1 MDESQASG
9 IIFTSLGTVVL
20 DEIRVPDKKPL
31 TNVLGGSGTYATL
44 GARLFLP
51 PPSNS
56 SLGWMINVGSDFPKA
71 VKHELE
77 RWDATLV
84 IREDLE
90 RPSTRGLLE
99 YKDSTF
105 GPKDFQYTTA
115 LLSIQEDNLKQTPL
129 LASHAFH
136 YLAAPADVKVRI
148 PQLLALREEAGITGR
163 PLIVWEPSPL
173 FCGAELLEEVMQAAS
188 VVDVLSPNHLELA
201 RLFSVT
207 LSEGFNRAT
216 IEGLAARCLERGI
229 GPQGEGTIVIRAG
242 EHGCFVSS
250 RKIRSVWLD
259 PYYSETLGKESD
271 AKTVDPTGAGNTFLG
286 SYAVGYLQT
295 QDAVTAACYG
305 SVGASFAM
313 EQVGTPCLEAQGDHE
328 LWNGVDVRCR
338 LQEYMARQRSSAV
351 VMAAQSKLLPPE
363 RSVKQI
369 LSSLTSL
376 YLRHRT
382 GISRAVYLA
391 LFAALAKRVHNAISE
406 QKAATQHVEL
416 RRRPGT
422 SSLGD
427 AEQPRKKRVEI
438 NREFFKNL
446 LRLLKIVIPGWRS
459 KELRLLISHSVF
471 LVLRTLLSLYVA
483 ELDGRLV
490 SSLVRG
496 KGKDFLLGLVWWMIV
511 AVPATFTNSMCK
523 LSLSYRKR
531 LTDYIHDKYLSN
543 MTFYAIS
550 ALDDRIKKSGP
561 TGHGGRF
568 TNVGGEGLFIMSLLV
583 QLSAN
588 VMRMLTPPFGKYVA
602 DEARLEGEFRF
613 LHSRLIDYSE
623 EIALYHGHEAEK
635 DTLDKGYFTLIKHVN
650 RILRRRLYHGFM
662 EDFVIKYFWGALGLG
677 LCSIP
682 VFFKIP
688 GQVTQTTGDRTE
700 SFVTNRRMLLSSSD
714 AFGRLMFSYKEIS
727 ELAGYTSRV
736 SSLLEVMDDLVAG
749 HFEKKLVSSAS
760 TEENAAV
767 LSGRGVVQEGPSIEF
782 TDVPIVSPNGDVLVR
797 KLSFTVHPGDHL
809 LIVGPNGCGKSSLFR
824 ILGGLWPV
832 YGGTVKKPRF
842 EDIFYIPQ
850 RPYLSRGS
858 LRQQVIYPD
867 GVREMRAKGI
877 TDADLYETLSIVEI
891 ASVVDRPG
899 GWDAEEE
906 WRDVLSG
913 GLQQRIAMARLFY
926 HRPKFAILDECTSS
940 VTLEIEKVMYET
952 AKKLGTTL
960 MTVSHRRSLWK
971 YHQKILQ
978 FDGQGGY
985 VFTGLD
991 WERRMKLEDEKDEL
1005 DLQLRAVPE
1014 LERRV
1019 AELSAR

>member
-1 MDESQASG
+1 M
-9 IIFTSLGTVVL
+9 
-20 DEIRVPDKKPL
+20 
-31 TNVLGGSGTYATL
+31 
-44 GARLFLP
+44 
-51 PPSNS
+51 
-56 SLGWMINVGSDFPKA
+56 A
-71 VKHELE
+71 V
-77 RWDATLV
+77 
-84 IREDLE
+84 
-90 RPSTRGLLE
+90 
-99 YKDSTF
+99 
-105 GPKDFQYTTA
+105 
-115 LLSIQEDNLKQTPL
+115 
-129 LASHAFH
+129 
-136 YLAAPADVKVRI
+136 
-148 PQLLALREEAGITGR
+148 
-163 PLIVWEPSPL
+163 
-173 FCGAELLEEVMQAAS
+173 
-188 VVDVLSPNHLELA
+188 
-201 RLFSVT
+201 
-207 LSEGFNRAT
+207 
-216 IEGLAARCLERGI
+216 
-229 GPQGEGTIVIRAG
+229 
-242 EHGCFVSS
+242 
-250 RKIRSVWLD
+250 
-259 PYYSETLGKESD
+259 
-271 AKTVDPTGAGNTFLG
+271 
-286 SYAVGYLQT
+286 
-295 QDAVTAACYG
+295 
-305 SVGASFAM
+305 
-313 EQVGTPCLEAQGDHE
+313 
-328 LWNGVDVRCR
+328 
-338 LQEYMARQRSSAV
+338 
-351 VMAAQSKLLPPE
+351 QSKLLPPE
-363 RSVKQI
+363 RSIKQI
-369 LSSLTSL
+369 LSSLTRL
-376 YLRHRT
+376 YLRNRT
-382 GISRAVYLA
+382 RISRAVYLA
-391 LFAALAKRVHNAISE
+391 LFAALAKRIHNAISE
-406 QKAATQHVEL
+406 QKAASQQVEL

-422 SSLGD
+422 SSLD
-427 AEQPRKKRVEI
+427 DEEQPRKKRVEI

-459 KELRLLISHSVF
+459 KELRLLVSHSVF

-483 ELDGRLV
+483 ELDGKLV
-490 SSLVRG
+490 SNLVRG
-496 KGKDFLLGLVWWMIV
+496 RGKDFLLGLVWWMIV
-511 AVPATFTNSMCK
+511 AVPATFTNSMLSYHQCK
-523 LSLSYRKR
+523 LALSYRKR
-531 LTDYIHDKYLSN
+531 LTDYIHEKYLSN

-550 ALDDRIKKSGP
+550 ALDDRIKNPDQLVTVDVS
-561 TGHGGRF
+561 RF
-568 TNVGGEGLFIMSLLV
+568 SDSLAELYSNLAKPILDMAIYNYSLSKNVGGEGLFIMSLLV

-662 EDFVIKYFWGALGLG
+662 EDFVIKYFWGAMGLV
-677 LCSIP
+677 LCSVP

-688 GQVTQTTGDRTE
+688 GPASPSMGDHTE

-736 SSLLEVMDDLVAG
+736 SSLLEVMDDLLAG
-749 HFEKKLVSSAS
+749 RFEKKLVSSAS
-760 TEENAAV
+760 TEENAEV
-767 LSGRGVVQEGPSIEF
+767 LSGRGKVIESDAIEF

-797 KLSFTVHPGDHL
+797 KLSFTVNPGDHL

-832 YGGTVKKPRF
+832 YGGTVKKPPF
-842 EDIFYIPQ
+842 QDIFYIPQ
-850 RPYLSRGS
+850 RPYLSRGT

-867 GVREMRAKGI
+867 GVREMRAKGV
-877 TDADLYETLSIVEI
+877 TDADLYEVLSVVEI

-985 VFTGLD
+985 IFTGLD
-991 WERRMKLEDEKDEL
+991 WERRLKLEDEKEEL

-1014 LERRV
+1014 LQRRV
-1019 AELSAR
+1019 AELTA